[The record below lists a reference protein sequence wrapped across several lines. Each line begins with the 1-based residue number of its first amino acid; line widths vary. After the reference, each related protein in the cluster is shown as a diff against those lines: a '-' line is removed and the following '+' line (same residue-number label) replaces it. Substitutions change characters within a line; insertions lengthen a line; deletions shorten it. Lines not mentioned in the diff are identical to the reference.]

1 VRTLKVLNEDTEEEL
16 KCDIEIQASKA
27 EIQKA
32 IEMLTELLQKEELPN
47 EAIFVNVDRIQTVVI
62 TKTD

>member
-1 VRTLKVLNEDTEEEL
+1 MGTLKVLNEDTSEEL
-16 KCDIEIQASKA
+16 RFDVDIQASKA

-32 IEMLTELLQKEELPN
+32 IEMLTELLEKDELPN
-47 EAIFVNVDRIQTVVI
+47 EAIFINTARVQIVRV

>member
-1 VRTLKVLNEDTEEEL
+1 MRTLKVLNEDTEEEL
-16 KCDIEIQASKA
+16 SFDVEIRASKA

-47 EAIFVNVDRIQTVVI
+47 EAIFVNVDRIQTVVT

>member
-16 KCDIEIQASKA
+16 SFDVEIRASKA

-47 EAIFVNVDRIQTVVI
+47 EAIFVNVDRIQTVVT